1 MKVLSQ
7 ITPPNIFK
15 SLLHKCKKKFCPQK
29 ILIKFTSPPPAP
41 PRPPLIQ
48 FLISFLK
55 VLYQN
60 KALHNFSKRGQ
71 DSIVKRNIGL
81 EYSLSTIRKIF
92 TSLFRTNQRNLVK
105 LDRTRKVSYLLLHV
119 LNCPCQNLIPGRET
133 GHCLDSSLRFFQ
145 YFLISRQLVCQV
157 CHTRY

>member
-29 ILIKFTSPPPAP
+29 SLIKFTSPPPAP
-41 PRPPLIQ
+41 PRPPPYSVPY
-48 FLISFLK
+48 F
-55 VLYQN
+55 
-60 KALHNFSKRGQ
+60 FSKRGQ

-119 LNCPCQNLIPGRET
+119 LNCPCQNLIPGRKT

-145 YFLISRQLVCQV
+145 YFLILRQLVCQV